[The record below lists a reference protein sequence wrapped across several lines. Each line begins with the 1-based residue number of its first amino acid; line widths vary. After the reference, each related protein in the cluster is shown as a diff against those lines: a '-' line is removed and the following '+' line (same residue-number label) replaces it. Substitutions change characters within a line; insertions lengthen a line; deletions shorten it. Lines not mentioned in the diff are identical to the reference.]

1 MYIITTYFWRT
12 IGCQVQIL
20 RMNFSLNSCCPRTVV
35 RPFIDLLDLF
45 WSGYSSW
52 HFKNHL
58 KYLKH
63 MEKSKDIWKQHW
75 TQRKS
80 KVVPFRFW
88 GHYHLERTCS
98 RLQCL
103 GYDLS
108 SSNESHPLPA
118 VLPDINMHSQVLP
131 PCLGDLD
138 IMLCFKLCEDDS
150 EILLLEHET
159 NLVHAHTHKL
169 YPTRIIWFWN
179 LFSLRYVETKNAC
192 INLLMH
198 FITLCCIPWF
208 VRSLLTMKAG
218 GISSI
223 SRIIRRASPDLD
235 MDPVFFWQFFHCL
248 FDVRSLRSLWCS
260 VFIICGS
267 IHRTSL
273 WSPCHEPP
281 PLNHFRQSVRFRGHR
296 YVYGCFLF
304 VASDLCLLS
313 FWCLT
318 SKMVVKC
325 LHTARTPTAT
335 TRCIH
340 RENFPSEETKE
351 ENMFVDKC

>member
-1 MYIITTYFWRT
+1 MLPQNCST
-12 IGCQVQIL
+12 
-20 RMNFSLNSCCPRTVV
+20 SLHW
-35 RPFIDLLDLF
+35 FAWLF

-63 MEKSKDIWKQHW
+63 MEKSKGHSENNIGLRENRRSSPFVSEVIITWKEPAADYSVW
-75 TQRKS
+75 VMTSVAAMK
-80 KVVPFRFW
+80 
-88 GHYHLERTCS
+88 
-98 RLQCL
+98 
-103 GYDLS
+103 
-108 SSNESHPLPA
+108 SHPLPA